1 MRTHLQIPWSSLPAF
16 IKGQTWQTV
25 GRGLYLEGD
34 TTGVGSYE
42 DDILVMF
49 PDILSLVTN
58 ITVTVLQVQY
68 AVILVYWR
76 FPQTQHPGSPSSTGQ
91 SHLTSC
97 ILQECQQS
105 SASPLLPSWLP
116 SVRRCLNLTLLVWMT
131 VVSLTVLARSRSRRR
146 REAAGQII
154 TREGSAGTAGSTD
167 WRKLKSIFWFRSGQL
182 KSALQTFYNNS
193 IVGL

>member
-1 MRTHLQIPWSSLPAF
+1 MTHLQIPWSSLPAF

-49 PDILSLVTN
+49 PDIISLVTN

-68 AVILVYWR
+68 AVILVDWR

-105 SASPLLPSWLP
+105 SASPP
-116 SVRRCLNLTLLVWMT
+116 LLVTFSEEMSELDST
-131 VVSLTVLARSRSRRR
+131 GLDDSGVPHSPGSP
-146 REAAGQII
+146 GQEQEQEQEEEEE
-154 TREGSAGTAGSTD
+154 RGSGADHHQG
-167 WRKLKSIFWFRSGQL
+167 
-182 KSALQTFYNNS
+182 
-193 IVGL
+193 GLSWDCWLN